1 MFLKVSSHHYES
13 VHVDYSD
20 ELFVNEPTSVSIH
33 DPGDNVAN
41 HTERQTGIIPFCEKG
56 VDDPKT
62 ASVVVQAED
71 TERRGFRFKCKQF
84 DDELGERL
92 ILFYSPRAH
101 SSLYNML
108 TQAPFSAS

>member
-20 ELFVNEPTSVSIH
+20 ELFMNEPTSVSIH

-41 HTERQTGIIPFCEKG
+41 HTERQTGIIPFCEKW

-71 TERRGFRFKCKQF
+71 TERRGFRFKCK
-84 DDELGERL
+84 R
-92 ILFYSPRAH
+92 I
-101 SSLYNML
+101 
-108 TQAPFSAS
+108 